1 MTIAA
6 AAASLGT
13 AAGLSAGAAGAM
25 GTMASGAL
33 GAAGTAGIGRLIGGS
48 GGGGGQQGGVGNSMM
63 QGLQDYVKNIDMSQP
78 EAATPDIQ
86 PNFARNPIPAPNGQ
100 GNQSPTQQFSPMPGA
115 NYSPVA
121 QSPSQGFGQAAK
133 FGQDHNG
140 QILGIQDFIQ
150 SLTRG

>member
-1 MTIAA
+1 MTLAA

-13 AAGLSAGAAGAM
+13 TMGLSAGAAGAL
-25 GTMASGAL
+25 GTMASGAA
-33 GAAGTAGIGRLIGGS
+33 GAMGSAGLSRLIGGS
-48 GGGGGQQGGVGNSMM
+48 GGGGQQQGGVGSSMM

-78 EAATPDIQ
+78 GEAEQAPQ

-100 GNQSPTQQFSPMPGA
+100 GTQSPTQQFSPIPGV
-115 NYSPVA
+115 NSSPVA